1 MKKYFF
7 MSDIHSYAKCM
18 KEALKRAGFNKN
30 NPNHILVICGDVFD
44 RGFDTLEVFDYLM
57 SLPKERRVMI
67 RGNHE
72 LLYLELLESN
82 FPGQHDFSNG
92 TVRTFCAIACI
103 DETELNIR
111 AKIADSYIFNNGS
124 SKSDVQQEVMKTWQT
139 VKQRVEAS
147 PITAWLRSDEWVN
160 YFEIDDLICVH
171 SFIPLRVRNTEETKW
186 IKNYPPYQVH
196 PRLLE
201 VIPNWRTEA
210 KRLDWEDATWGCP
223 YKQFDAGL
231 FNGEIEANPKKKLV
245 CGHWHVSDFHNN
257 YHYDPTDTMNLKIY
271 FGDNLVGLDA
281 CTAVSQFC
289 NVLVYDQ
296 KSKKYFDQ
304 FKNDLEA
311 EVKIPT
317 VKIETVPAKHYIVD
331 SEEGDNIE

>member
-1 MKKYFF
+1 MSKYFF

-30 NPNHILVICGDVFD
+30 NPDHILVICGDIFD
-44 RGFDTLEVFDYLM
+44 RGYETLKVYEYIM
-57 SLPKERRVMI
+57 SLPKERRVMV

-72 LLYLELLESN
+72 LLYLELLESS

-92 TVRTFCAIACI
+92 TVRTFCAIAGI
-103 DETELNIR
+103 DENELNIR
-111 AKIADSYIFNNGS
+111 AKVADSYIFNTGS
-124 SKSDVQQEVMKTWQT
+124 SKRDVQQEVMETWRK
-139 VKQRVEAS
+139 VKAKVAAS
-147 PITAWLRSDEWVN
+147 PITEWLRSDEWVN

-171 SFIPLRVRNTEETKW
+171 SFIPLRVMRNEETKW

-196 PRLLE
+196 PKLLE

-223 YKQFDAGL
+223 YKQFDAGH
-231 FNGEIEANPKKKLV
+231 FNAEIEANPKKKLV

-257 YHYDPTDTMNLKIY
+257 YEYDENDRMNLKIY

-281 CTAVSQFC
+281 CTAMSQFC

-296 KSKKYFDQ
+296 KSGKYFDQ
-304 FKNDLEA
+304 FKNQLPL
-311 EVKIPT
+311 KKNT
-317 VKIETVPAKHYIVD
+317 
-331 SEEGDNIE
+331 SEEGEVVE